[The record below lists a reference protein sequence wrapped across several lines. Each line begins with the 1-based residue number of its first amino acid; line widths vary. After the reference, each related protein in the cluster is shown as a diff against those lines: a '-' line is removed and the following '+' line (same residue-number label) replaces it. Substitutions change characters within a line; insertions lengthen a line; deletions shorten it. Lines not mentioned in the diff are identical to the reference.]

1 MEIKMSEQEE
11 KKTIEIVISYT
22 KETGSVT
29 VSGPLEDRL
38 ICFGLLEMAKE
49 VVKDFKV
56 TQ

>member
-1 MEIKMSEQEE
+1 VEIKMSEQEE